1 MGKRILNQ
9 RRWLKI
15 ILAQQA
21 SGLKP
26 GEFCSKENIC
36 PTSFYAWRKRL
47 GLVSEASTGALAPDA
62 GDEKPVSDHGPKGF
76 MRVVAPQTEASRVI
90 RIELPNG
97 YRVAMDDVGQDGLKK
112 LLELLRCM

>member
-9 RRWLKI
+9 RRWRKI

-36 PTSFYAWRKRL
+36 LTSFYAWRKRL
-47 GLVSEASTGALAPDA
+47 GLVPEAPTSALQPDA
-62 GDEKPVSDHGPKGF
+62 GDEKPVPDHGPKGF
-76 MRVVAPQTEASRVI
+76 MQVTPPYIEASRGI